1 VQWILYWLILT
12 DKKLNKTKY
21 LTVMLTEEE
30 KKEILEEIKQYPYP
44 AVACIDALKIIQH
57 HRGWVSDE
65 SVREIAQILMMS
77 NEEVDSVAT
86 FYSRIYRKPVG
97 RNVILICD
105 SVSCMIMGYGSIYD
119 YLSKRLGISFGETT
133 SDGRFTLLPISC
145 LGDCDHAPAM
155 MINNDHFNNLT
166 ISKVDELIGS
176 YK

>member
-1 VQWILYWLILT
+1 
-12 DKKLNKTKY
+12 
-21 LTVMLTEEE
+21 MLTEEE
-30 KKEILEEIKQYPYP
+30 KKEILEEVKHYPYP
-44 AVACIDALKIIQH
+44 AVACIDALKIVQH

-65 SVREIAQILMMS
+65 SVRDIAQILMMS
-77 NEEVDSVAT
+77 NEEVDGVAT

-97 RNVILICD
+97 RNIILICD
-105 SVSCMIMGYGSIYD
+105 GVSCMIMGYGSIYD
-119 YLSKRLGISFGETT
+119 YLSKKLGISFGETT

-166 ISKVDELIGS
+166 VKKVNELLGI